1 MGRLLIIALLALPL
15 AEIAA
20 FVAIGSEIG
29 VFATLALVLLAFLA
43 GVAVL
48 RLQGIATAIEVQRAI
63 ARDELPARA
72 LFDAA
77 CRVLAGLLL
86 MLPGFV
92 SDAVAL
98 LLLLGP
104 IRNGLFRMI
113 ARHAAAHG
121 RVDLHI
127 RTAGMRRGRR
137 GTVIEG
143 EFEEVAEPDG
153 AEPGGDGP
161 PPPLPG
167 YREDR

>member
-15 AEIAA
+15 AEIAG
-20 FVAIGSEIG
+20 FVTVGSEIG

-43 GVAVL
+43 GIAVL

-86 MLPGFV
+86 ILPGFV
-92 SDAVAL
+92 SDALAL

-104 IRNGLFRMI
+104 VRDGLFRMI
-113 ARHAAAHG
+113 ARHATAHG

-127 RTAGMRRGRR
+127 RTTRMRRGGR

-143 EFEEVAEPDG
+143 EFEDVTEPDDG
-153 AEPGGDGP
+153 EPDRDGP

-167 YREDR
+167 YRED